1 VWIGGPVQP
10 QSGWVVVD
18 DPALRGDGVIEVGDR
33 LRISSSREVFDK
45 LAKQASSKRKRPAK
59 AARRM
64 VMLGYSGWG
73 ASQLEGE
80 IARGAWLPVP
90 LDERILF
97 ECEPSERWE
106 KAYALVGL
114 TPGNVMSMR
123 SIGEA

>member
-1 VWIGGPVQP
+1 MI
-10 QSGWVVVD
+10 
-18 DPALRGDGVIEVGDR
+18 L
-33 LRISSSREVFDK
+33 
-45 LAKQASSKRKRPAK
+45 
-59 AARRM
+59 
-64 VMLGYSGWG
+64 LGYSGWG

-97 ECEPSERWE
+97 ECDAAERWE
-106 KAYALVGL
+106 QAYALVGL